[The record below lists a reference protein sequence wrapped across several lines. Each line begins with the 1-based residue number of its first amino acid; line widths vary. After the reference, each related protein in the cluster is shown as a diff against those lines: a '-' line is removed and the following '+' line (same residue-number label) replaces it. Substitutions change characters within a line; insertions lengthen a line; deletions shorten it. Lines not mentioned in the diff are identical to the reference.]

1 MLPNSQSLTTAPL
14 SAWKSKILPL
24 RQQWIE
30 RDRLLEER
38 LDTILPSLMK
48 RESLHC
54 WIVIGS
60 EYNEDPVFDTLT
72 PASVL
77 NSSRRMV
84 LLFFLQPDDTVERLV
99 LGRRKMSH
107 LYELVQPEPDETQED
122 ALRRAIRQR
131 NPQTIGINTSPTFPL
146 ADGLSHS
153 AHNWLV
159 QALGPDFAARAVSA
173 ESLAVGWLETR
184 SSTECAIYPSV
195 VDLSRAFIQ
204 TAFSS
209 LVITPGVTTTDDV
222 VWWMRQQVHEFGLKP
237 AFPFTVTLD
246 AEDQAFDIVG
256 RTNPRSLILPGD
268 VLRCDF
274 GITYLGLTTDQQ
286 ESVYILKPGETE
298 APQGLQA
305 AMQTAN
311 RAQEI
316 LFLQS
321 RVGRTGNDV
330 LREARAQAEAE
341 GIHACFFCHPIG
353 THVHG
358 AGTSI
363 GRWDCQEDLP
373 GIGDYRLRNGTCYAI
388 ELYIKQAIPEWD
400 GREFMMLLE
409 QDAIFEDG
417 AFRWLSGRQTEFRVI

>member
-1 MLPNSQSLTTAPL
+1 MISSKPSMEQAPL
-14 SAWKSKILPL
+14 GAWRNKILPL

-38 LDTILPSLMK
+38 LDTLLPTLMK
-48 RESLHC
+48 RESIDC

-72 PASVL
+72 PASIL
-77 NSSRRMV
+77 NASRRMV
-84 LLFFLQPDDTVERLV
+84 LLFHLNADGTVERLA
-99 LGRRKMSH
+99 LGKRKLDS
-107 LYELVQPEPDETQED
+107 LYETVHPESGETPED
-122 ALRRAIRQR
+122 VIRRVIAARD
-131 NPQTIGINTSPTFPL
+131 PQVIGINTSATFPL
-146 ADGLSHS
+146 ADGLSHTTYD
-153 AHNWLV
+153 WLV
-159 QALGPDFAARAVSA
+159 QTLGADLASRITSA
-173 ESLAVGWLETR
+173 ESLSVGWLETR
-184 SSTECAIYPSV
+184 SVSELAVYPTV
-195 VDLSRAFIQ
+195 VDLSRAFIR

-222 VWWMRQQVHEFGLKP
+222 VWWMRQQVHDFGLNP
-237 AFPFTVTLD
+237 AFAFTVTLD

-256 RTNPRSLILPGD
+256 RTNPRNRILPGD

-298 APQGLQA
+298 ALEGLQA
-305 AMQTAN
+305 AMRVAN

-316 LFLQS
+316 VFS
-321 RVGRTGNDV
+321 MAKPGRTGNDV

-363 GRWDCQEDLP
+363 GRWDCQDDLP
-373 GIGDYRLRNGTCYAI
+373 GIGDYELRDNTCYAI
-388 ELYIKQAIPEWD
+388 ELYIKKAIPEWND
-400 GREFMMLLE
+400 REFMMLLE
-409 QDAIFEDG
+409 QDAVFTNG
-417 AFRWLSGRQTEFRVI
+417 AFRWLSGRQTRFLTV